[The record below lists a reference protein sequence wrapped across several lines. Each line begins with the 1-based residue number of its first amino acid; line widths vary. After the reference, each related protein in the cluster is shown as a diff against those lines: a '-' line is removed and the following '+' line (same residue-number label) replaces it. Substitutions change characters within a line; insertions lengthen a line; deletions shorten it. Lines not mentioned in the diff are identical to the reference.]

1 MYKYNIRE
9 ESFGATILNL
19 ETGNREYI
27 SKEELNKVLTERTLP
42 SDISTD
48 EKICLSDVKYT
59 KTNKD
64 VNHFSFADICYLEV
78 TRACNLQCIH
88 CLNNSGKKLDNQL
101 TDEELI
107 KLVIDL
113 SKCGIQEIR
122 FTGGEPLVYDK
133 IYDLINIATINGVYT
148 SIGTNGTLI
157 TKEVAKRLKN
167 AGLKKAVVSIDGTK
181 EKHDEIRGKGNYERS
196 IQGIKNLNEVGI
208 ETRVNSV
215 IMKNNMDDIINFAKT
230 MHEKKQSL
238 MIRRFIES
246 GRGKNLIDNTLSKE
260 DYNYVKE
267 QLSKELSEANYI
279 NGHYLREKTERIS
292 NRIDIPFDISNG
304 CKAGMRAIII
314 TPDANIHLCGFL
326 AAQGFTPVENVRN
339 VNDWKHFWHETSIK
353 DCLSYLRKKLEDYN
367 KMPNIQETNCLAYVK
382 NYINRGKL

>member
-42 SDISTD
+42 SDISTG

-122 FTGGEPLVYDK
+122 FTGGR
-133 IYDLINIATINGVYT
+133 AT
-148 SIGTNGTLI
+148 SI
-157 TKEVAKRLKN
+157 
-167 AGLKKAVVSIDGTK
+167 
-181 EKHDEIRGKGNYERS
+181 
-196 IQGIKNLNEVGI
+196 
-208 ETRVNSV
+208 
-215 IMKNNMDDIINFAKT
+215 
-230 MHEKKQSL
+230 
-238 MIRRFIES
+238 
-246 GRGKNLIDNTLSKE
+246 
-260 DYNYVKE
+260 
-267 QLSKELSEANYI
+267 
-279 NGHYLREKTERIS
+279 
-292 NRIDIPFDISNG
+292 
-304 CKAGMRAIII
+304 
-314 TPDANIHLCGFL
+314 
-326 AAQGFTPVENVRN
+326 
-339 VNDWKHFWHETSIK
+339 
-353 DCLSYLRKKLEDYN
+353 
-367 KMPNIQETNCLAYVK
+367 
-382 NYINRGKL
+382 